1 MELLALE
8 RLRLLR
14 LVEKINGEFS
24 GKVWLPVSA
33 KVSTY
38 PFSKSLC
45 NYHQLFGP
53 VLKGIIFMF
62 VLKEKALI
70 LNQC

>member
-33 KVSTY
+33 KLLIYLSFQHY
-38 PFSKSLC
+38 
-45 NYHQLFGP
+45 FGC
-53 VLKGIIFMF
+53 LKGIIFMF